1 MRLVFAAALAVALL
15 AALPAGSAVR
25 PAPPA
30 LIAKGL
36 AAAVEAGRLS
46 PGEAASYT
54 AVLAEARGE
63 LKRVPPLR
71 AQLLAAVIADV
82 AAQWR
87 GYTRPRALTLF
98 STLSVNTQWLAGHKL
113 TGPHPDIAGDDGAVY
128 RFFSSHGY
136 VFHPLANFAR
146 LNSEV
151 AAGDLAGTEKLTAAL
166 LARAVPVGQKLLWEY
181 EFPFSTGRAP
191 WTSGMVQAVAAQALA
206 RAGDLLSDP
215 ALLDAADGAY
225 RAVAALLSP
234 SSPAKPWVAL
244 YSFDRTPV
252 LNAQLQAVLS
262 IGDYAA
268 IAGDPAADALAARLT
283 DSARTLLPRFDTGYW
298 SLYSLKGDESSL
310 DYHDYV
316 VALLGK
322 IGTRTGEPAWKEVAD
337 RFRAYET
344 QPPLIRPRAGAADGL
359 PQARRRVPRRGGDQ
373 LLALEALDGHAAG
386 RRPDDDRD
394 ARARREHDQ
403 LAGDR
408 SRTRRL
414 PSAAERRRAGGT
426 PRRGG
431 PAAGDRR
438 ARARAAAGG
447 GEGDRAGDAFV
458 AVGRRGDA
466 LARAPRAPPPGRNRA
481 DARARQARPRRHRAP
496 AASARPLAR
505 DAARLELGRK
515 DPLRLARVPARD
527 ETSGRPAPRGRAAR
541 SRSPRRPATASGRC
555 RS

>member
-1 MRLVFAAALAVALL
+1 MRPVFAAALAVALL

-36 AAAVEAGRLS
+36 AAAVDAGRLT
-46 PGEAASYT
+46 PGEAASYS

-87 GYTRPRALTLF
+87 AYTAPRALALF
-98 STLSVNTQWLAGHKL
+98 STLSLNTQWLAGHKL
-113 TGPHPDIAGDDGAVY
+113 TGPHPDITGADGAVY

-146 LNSEV
+146 LNAEV
-151 AAGDLAGTEKLTAAL
+151 AAGDLAGTERLTAAL
-166 LARAVPVGQKLLWEY
+166 LARAVPVGQKLVWEY
-181 EFPFSTGRAP
+181 EFPFSTGPAP

-225 RAVAALLSP
+225 RAVAGLLSP

-283 DSARTLLPRFDTGYW
+283 DSARALLPRFDTGYW

-322 IGTRTGEPAWKEVAD
+322 IGTRTGEPAWKQVAD

-344 QPPLIRPRAGAADGL
+344 QPPLIRPGPVPPTVYPRPADGYRDEAAINFWLSKRSTVTLRVGGRTMTETLGHGENTINWPATGAAPGVYRPLLSVVGPEGRRAEEAL
-359 PQARRRVPRRGGDQ
+359 PPVTVAREPGPPPLQVRVSAPATLTWQSTAEGTPWLELRVRLLQGATAQVVELGRGG
-373 LLALEALDGHAAG
+373 LSGT
-386 RRPDDDRD
+386 RP
-394 ARARREHDQ
+394 
-403 LAGDR
+403 
-408 SRTRRL
+408 L
-414 PSAAERRRAGGT
+414 P
-426 PRRGG
+426 
-431 PAAGDRR
+431 
-438 ARARAAAGG
+438 
-447 GEGDRAGDAFV
+447 
-458 AVGRRGDA
+458 
-466 LARAPRAPPPGRNRA
+466 LPPGRWHATLLASNSAGKTRSVSLGYL
-481 DARARQARPRRHRAP
+481 PR
-496 AASARPLAR
+496 
-505 DAARLELGRK
+505 
-515 DPLRLARVPARD
+515 
-527 ETSGRPAPRGRAAR
+527 
-541 SRSPRRPATASGRC
+541 
-555 RS
+555 

>member
-1 MRLVFAAALAVALL
+1 MRFVFAAALAAALL
-15 AALPAGSAVR
+15 VALPAGSAVR

-87 GYTRPRALTLF
+87 AYTRPRALTLF
-98 STLSVNTQWLAGHKL
+98 STLSVNTHWLAGHRL
-113 TGPHPDIAGDDGAVY
+113 TGPHPDLAGDDGAVY

-151 AAGDLAGTEKLTAAL
+151 AAGDLAGTERLAAAL

-225 RAVAALLSP
+225 RAVAGLLSP
-234 SSPAKPWVAL
+234 SAPAKPWVAL

-252 LNAQLQAVLS
+252 LNAQLQAALS

-268 IAGDPAADALAARLT
+268 IAGDPAAEALAARLT

-316 VALLGK
+316 VALLRK
-322 IGTRTGEPAWKEVAD
+322 LGTRTGEPDWKEVAD
-337 RFRAYET
+337 RFRGYET
-344 QPPLIRPRAGAADGL
+344 QPPLIRPGPAPPTVYPEPADGYRDEAAIRFWLSKRSTVTLRVGGRTMTETLGHGENTIRWAAAGAAPGVYR
-359 PQARRRVPRRGGDQ
+359 P
-373 LLALEALDGHAAG
+373 LLTVVGPEG
-386 RRPDDDRD
+386 RRAEEVLPPVTV
-394 ARARREHDQ
+394 AREPGPPPLEVKVTAPATLSWQ
-403 LAGDR
+403 
-408 SRTRRL
+408 
-414 PSAAERRRAGGT
+414 SAAEGT
-426 PRRGG
+426 PWLELRVRLLQG
-431 PAAGDRR
+431 ATERM
-438 ARARAAAGG
+438 
-447 GEGDRAGDAFV
+447 
-458 AVGRRGDA
+458 
-466 LARAPRAPPPGRNRA
+466 
-481 DARARQARPRRHRAP
+481 
-496 AASARPLAR
+496 
-505 DAARLELGRK
+505 LELGR
-515 DPLRLARVPARD
+515 RGLAGTRHLTLPPGRWHGTLLAAN
-527 ETSGRPAPRGRAAR
+527 SGGKTRWVSLGYLPR
-541 SRSPRRPATASGRC
+541 
-555 RS
+555 